1 MATHDRDLE
10 QLSINTI
17 RMLAADAVQRAN
29 SGHPGMP
36 MGAAAMAYVLWTD
49 YLKHNPRNPQWPN
62 RDRFVLSAGHG
73 SMLLYALLHLTGY
86 DLPIEELQ
94 SFRQWGSKTP
104 GHPEYHHTEGV
115 ETTTGPLGQGFA
127 TSVGMAIAEAHLAA
141 RYNRPGHT
149 VVDYFT
155 YVIASDGDMM
165 EGVASEAASLAG
177 HLKLGKLVV
186 LYDDNRI
193 SIEGRTDLAFSEDVG
208 ARFRAY
214 DWHVLRIDGND
225 TREVAAALEAA
236 RRETTR
242 PSLVVARTHIG
253 FGSPNRQDT
262 AKAHGEALGADEV
275 RLTKEN
281 LGWPL
286 EPEFLVPEEALA
298 DFRQAVD
305 RGAAWERE
313 WNDAVEAYAREYPT
327 ESAELRLRFEGALP
341 EGWDAD
347 VPTFEPG
354 KDVPTRAAS
363 GKALT
368 AIAKRV
374 PALMGG
380 SADLAPSTNTIV
392 EGEGHF
398 QAGSY
403 EGRNLH
409 FGVREH
415 AMGAA
420 LNGMALSRAIIPYGA
435 TFLIFAS
442 YMRPTIRL
450 AALMAQQTV
459 YVFTHDSIGLGED
472 GPTHQQIE
480 ELAALRAIPNLT
492 VLRPCD
498 ANETAEAWRV
508 AVAHRDGPVA
518 LALTRQKLPV
528 LDRAGQ
534 GLGAASE
541 LARGGY
547 VLKEAGSGRPDVI
560 LIATGSEVHPTLGA
574 AELLE
579 ADGIGARVVSL
590 PSWELF
596 DRQPREY
603 RDEVLPPGVT
613 ARVAVE
619 AASGLGW
626 ERYTG
631 LAGRTVCM
639 EGYGASAPY
648 EILMKEFGFTAENI
662 AARARETIG

>member
-86 DLPIEELQ
+86 DLPMEELQ

-214 DWHVLRIDGND
+214 DWHVMRIDGND

-242 PSLVVARTHIG
+242 PSLIVARTHIG

-305 RGAAWERE
+305 HGAAWERE

-341 EGWDAD
+341 EGWDSD

-442 YMRPTIRL
+442 YMRPAIRL

>member
-1 MATHDRDLE
+1 
-10 QLSINTI
+10 
-17 RMLAADAVQRAN
+17 
-29 SGHPGMP
+29 MP
-36 MGAAAMAYVLWTD
+36 MGAAAMAYELWTRF
-49 YLKHNPRNPQWPN
+49 LRHNPQNSQWPN

-86 DLPIEELQ
+86 DLPLEELQ
-94 SFRQWGSKTP
+94 SFRQWGSRTP
-104 GHPEYHHTEGV
+104 GHPEYHHTDGV

-127 TSVGMAIAEAHLAA
+127 TAVGMAIAEAHLAA
-141 RYNRPGHT
+141 RYNRPGHAIL
-149 VVDYFT
+149 DYVT

-177 HLKLGKLVV
+177 HLGLGKLVV

-193 SIEGRTDLAFSEDVG
+193 SIEGKTDLAFTEDVG
-208 ARFRAY
+208 SRFRAY
-214 DWHVLRIDGND
+214 DWQVLRVDGND
-225 TREVAAALEAA
+225 RKEVAAALEAA

-242 PSLVVARTHIG
+242 PSLIVARTHIG

-262 AKAHGEALGADEV
+262 AKAHGEALGPDEV
-275 RLTKEN
+275 RRTKEH

-286 EPEFLVPEEALA
+286 EPEFYIPEEALA
-298 DFRQAVD
+298 NFRQAVG
-305 RGAAWERE
+305 RGAELERE
-313 WNDAVEAYAREYPT
+313 WDEAFEAYEEAYPA
-327 ESAELRLRFEGALP
+327 EAAELRTRLSGDRP
-341 EGWDAD
+341 VGWDAD
-347 VPTFEPG
+347 IPVFEPG

-368 AIAKRV
+368 AIAKRL

-392 EGEGHF
+392 DGEGHF

-403 EGRNLH
+403 AGRNLH

-442 YMRPTIRL
+442 YMRPAIRL
-450 AALMAQQTV
+450 AALMAQHTI

-480 ELAALRAIPNLT
+480 ELAGLRAIPNLL
-492 VLRPCD
+492 VVRPCD
-498 ANETAEAWRV
+498 ANETAEAWRI
-508 AVAHRDGPVA
+508 AVSHVGGPVA

-541 LARGGY
+541 VARGGY
-547 VLKEAGSGRPDVI
+547 VLKEAAGGKPQVI
-560 LIATGSEVHPTLGA
+560 LIATGSEIHPTLGA
-574 AELLE
+574 AALLE
-579 ADGIGARVVSL
+579 ADGIAARVVSL

-596 DRQPREY
+596 ERQPAGY
-603 RDEVLPPGVT
+603 RDSVLPPDVT

-631 LAGRTVCM
+631 LGGRIVCM
-639 EGYGASAPY
+639 TGFGASAPA
-648 EILMKEFGFTAENI
+648 EILMKECGFTAENI
-662 AARARETIG
+662 AARAREAIGQGGEQ

>member
-193 SIEGRTDLAFSEDVG
+193 TIEGRTDLAFSEDVG

-214 DWHVLRIDGND
+214 DWHVVRIDGND

-236 RRETTR
+236 RRETMR
-242 PSLVVARTHIG
+242 PSLIVARTHIG

-442 YMRPTIRL
+442 YMRPAIRL
-450 AALMAQQTV
+450 AALMAQQTI

-579 ADGIGARVVSL
+579 ADGVGARVVSL

-648 EILMKEFGFTAENI
+648 EVLMKEFGFTAENI
-662 AARARETIG
+662 AALARETIG